1 MNLQIVVLNERVRD
15 LFDISC
21 NIIYCIVSEHE

>member
-1 MNLQIVVLNERVRD
+1 LSKSYHFY

-21 NIIYCIVSEHE
+21 NI